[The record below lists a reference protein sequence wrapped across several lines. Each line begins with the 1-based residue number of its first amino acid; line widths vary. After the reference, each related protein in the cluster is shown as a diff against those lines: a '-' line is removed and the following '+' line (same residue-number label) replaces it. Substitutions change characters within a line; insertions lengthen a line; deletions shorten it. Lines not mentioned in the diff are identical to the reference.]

1 MGRIATE
8 AAEKQQTG
16 GSVEPLEFVYAVASN
31 QREVFPAYSQVG
43 GQLRGY
49 LPAIAEV
56 DSKLGVLSGGFDKL
70 GIVLGLGNQAKIPHR
85 KRVLD
90 EGRHRNSGQI
100 SRVERGA
107 SVIFE
112 HVAARAA
119 EDFRLEGVEV
129 IVGDVNAHA
138 ELMRFSD
145 PGQVMGSRK
154 CPVVPVIRFPGIQT
168 AHPAETLNG
177 DAGKTAIADIPGWR
191 VGSGDA
197 EDRFAKG
204 FAKSGRQGVF
214 RHAVKAD
221 MAS

>member
-8 AAEKQQTG
+8 AAEKQQAG

-43 GQLRGY
+43 GQLRSD

-56 DSKLGVLSGGFDKL
+56 ERKLGVLSGGLDKL

-90 EGRHRNSGQI
+90 EGRHRNPGQI
-100 SRVERGA
+100 SRVEGA
-107 SVIFE
+107 AAVILK

-119 EDFRLEGVEV
+119 EDLRLEGVQV
-129 IVGDVNAHA
+129 IVGDVNAGA

-145 PGQVMGSRK
+145 PG
-154 CPVVPVIRFPGIQT
+154 
-168 AHPAETLNG
+168 
-177 DAGKTAIADIPGWR
+177 
-191 VGSGDA
+191 
-197 EDRFAKG
+197 
-204 FAKSGRQGVF
+204 
-214 RHAVKAD
+214 
-221 MAS
+221 